1 MRAFDARSVVLVAAS
16 ARGRMAAGGG
26 ARRAVGRAFLLRV
39 GRAARRR
46 QWLLQHGELPVHA
59 VLQRVA
65 LNDGQDAVLLRAE
78 FQLQRI
84 RHHQLHW
91 HRLRRRQPHAHHL
104 AHDAHHLLT
113 CLLSRRQCAAAMCC
127 SLLVLLGTFRY
138 AVNRFRAR
146 GARGR
151 RLRRR
156 DQHTDALIWANTAR
170 EGRLTHRPLV
180 CRDGHSCCGGEV
192 RRYCNGV
199 LASAG

>member
-1 MRAFDARSVVLVAAS
+1 MWAAVWAGGRHQGPRCGRRHERQRRRWQATIVLHVACTTDEVWFWTDDARSVMLVAAS
-16 ARGRMAAGGG
+16 ARGRIAASGG

-46 QWLLQHGELPVHA
+46 QWLLHHGELPVHA

-91 HRLRRRQPHAHHL
+91 HRLRRRRPHAHHL

-127 SLLVLLGTFRY
+127 SLLVLL
-138 AVNRFRAR
+138 V
-146 GARGR
+146 
-151 RLRRR
+151 
-156 DQHTDALIWANTAR
+156 
-170 EGRLTHRPLV
+170 
-180 CRDGHSCCGGEV
+180 
-192 RRYCNGV
+192 
-199 LASAG
+199 AGS